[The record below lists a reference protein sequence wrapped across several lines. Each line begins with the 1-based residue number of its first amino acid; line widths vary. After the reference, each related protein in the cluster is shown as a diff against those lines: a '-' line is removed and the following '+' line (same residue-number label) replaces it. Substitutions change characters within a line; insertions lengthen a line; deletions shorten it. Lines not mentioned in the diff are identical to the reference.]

1 MMTDPIADM
10 LTRVRNANR
19 TEAPA
24 VDMPSTNM
32 KTHIAQVLKDEG
44 FITDFQIG
52 KMVANEEGRKAFQAP
67 VDEKDPKKVLRVF
80 LKYGPDGEK
89 VIRHIE
95 RRSRPGAIQ
104 KPQGAAPGIGRPRY
118 FHRQHQP
125 WHYERPPGP
134 RPAFGRRVAVHRL
147 VGLKEIR
154 HVAYRETTRRYSGRG
169 QNPSR
174 RRQGSRGRA

>member
-44 FITDFQIG
+44 FITDFQVG
-52 KMVANEEGRKAFQAP
+52 KMVATEEGRKSFQAP

-80 LKYGPDGEK
+80 LKYGPEGER

-95 RRSRPGAIQ
+95 RRSKPGLRLYINHKELRPVLDGL
-104 KPQGAAPGIGRPRY
+104 GISI
-118 FHRQHQP
+118 
-125 WHYERPPGP
+125 
-134 RPAFGRRVAVHRL
+134 L
-147 VGLKEIR
+147 S
-154 HVAYRETTRRYSGRG
+154 T
-169 QNPSR
+169 
-174 RRQGSRGRA
+174 SRGIMSDRQARAQRVGGELLCIVW